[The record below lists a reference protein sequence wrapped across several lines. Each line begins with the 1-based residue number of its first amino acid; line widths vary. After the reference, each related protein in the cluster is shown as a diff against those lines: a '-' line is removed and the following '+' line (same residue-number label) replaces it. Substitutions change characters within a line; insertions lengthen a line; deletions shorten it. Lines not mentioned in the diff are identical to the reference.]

1 MGMLSDKMNE
11 DFDRRIKIA
20 EDLGI
25 DVHGEEMMNYQLYR
39 KVFSKN
45 IALKK
50 LKKILS
56 DE

>member
-1 MGMLSDKMNE
+1 MLSDKMNE
-11 DFDRRIKIA
+11 YFDRRIKIA